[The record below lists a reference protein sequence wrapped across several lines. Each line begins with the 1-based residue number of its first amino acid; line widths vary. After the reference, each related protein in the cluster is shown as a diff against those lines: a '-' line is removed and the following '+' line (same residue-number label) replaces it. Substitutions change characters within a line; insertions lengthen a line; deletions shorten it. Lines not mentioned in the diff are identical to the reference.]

1 MADVAAADVVIIGG
15 GVMGSA
21 SAFYLKR
28 LGFKG
33 PVAIVE
39 QDTSYATCSTGRSA
53 GGLRQQFST
62 PENIAMSRVTL
73 ALIRELDAAAR
84 AEGKADSGLS
94 FREQGYLIL
103 ASESGKPVLAQNLET
118 QKAAGAD
125 VVMLDAAGIAARFPW
140 MTTDGLAAGTF
151 GRSGEGW
158 LDPVALMTYFRDSA
172 IKAGVAIVKG
182 KVEGIEAGD
191 RAKAVRLADGRRIA
205 CGALVVAAGGATGK
219 VAALAG
225 IEVPV
230 EPRKRYVYVL
240 DCRDAPDALRKG
252 PLTVDPTGVWFRPE
266 GARFICGVS
275 PEEKDEPDPSELET
289 IDHSVFEEQVWPVI
303 AARVPVFEAVK
314 VVSAWAGNYDYNTL
328 DQNAIIGAIPEI
340 PNLYVVTGFSGHGLQ
355 QSAAAGRAIAE
366 LITAERFTTIDLTRF
381 GYERVLKN
389 EPLRELNV
397 I

>member
-1 MADVAAADVVIIGG
+1 MADVSAADVVIIGG

-21 SAFYLKR
+21 SAFYLRR

-33 PVAIVE
+33 SVAIVE
-39 QDTSYATCSTGRSA
+39 QDTSYAQCSTARSA

-84 AEGKADSGLS
+84 AEGKPDSGLS

-103 ASESGKPVLAQNLET
+103 ASQSGQAVLAQNLET
-118 QKAAGAD
+118 QTAAGAD
-125 VVMLDAAGIAARFPW
+125 VVMLDEAGLSARFPW
-140 MTTDGLAAGTF
+140 MVTDGLAAGAF

-172 IKAGVAIVKG
+172 VAAGVTVIRG

-191 RAKAVRLADGRRIA
+191 RARAVRLADGRRIG
-205 CGALVVAAGGATGK
+205 CGALVVAAGGASGK

-225 IEVPV
+225 VEVPV

-240 DCRDAPDALRKG
+240 DCRDAPEALRKG

-266 GARFICGVS
+266 GAKFICGVS
-275 PEEKDEPDPSELET
+275 PEEEDEPDPSELET

-303 AARVPVFEAVK
+303 AARVPAFEAVK

-328 DQNAIIGAIPEI
+328 DQNAIIGAVPEI

-366 LITAERFTTIDLTRF
+366 LITAGRFTTIDLTRF
-381 GYERVLKN
+381 GYGRIVTGEA
-389 EPLRELNV
+389 LRELNV

>member
-1 MADVAAADVVIIGG
+1 MADGTAADVVIIGG

-28 LGFKG
+28 LGFTG
-33 PVAIVE
+33 TIAIVE
-39 QDTSYATCSTGRSA
+39 QDTSYAYCSTGRSA

-84 AEGKADSGLS
+84 AQGKADSGLS

-103 ASESGKPVLAQNLET
+103 ASESGRPVLAQNLET

-125 VVMLDAAGIAARFPW
+125 VVMLDAAGLASRFSW
-140 MTTDGLAAGTF
+140 LTTDGLAAGTF
-151 GRSGEGW
+151 GQSGEGW
-158 LDPVALMTYFRDSA
+158 LDPVALMTHFRDSA
-172 IKAGVAIVKG
+172 VAAGVSVIKG

-191 RAKAVRLADGRRIA
+191 RAKAVRLSDGRRIA
-205 CGALVVAAGGATGK
+205 CGSLVIAAGGASGK

-266 GARFICGVS
+266 GAKFICGVS

-340 PNLYVVTGFSGHGLQ
+340 PNMYVVTGFSGHGLQ

-366 LITAERFTTIDLTRF
+366 LITAGRFTTIDLTRF
-381 GYERVLKN
+381 GYERIVRG